1 MKVSYLLPLSL
12 LLTAPTQAAQLSLGG
27 FLKTNIK
34 VADGTLPFK
43 EIYDGIM
50 PPGEDTRKTQFSAQ
64 ESRLNLSLTQGQAKG
79 FIEIDFAGSAQ
90 GNSIV
95 SNSYSPRL
103 RHAYISYE
111 GLTVGQ
117 TWSTMVNTSTFP
129 ESANLG
135 GPLVGEA
142 MVRQA
147 QVRYSFDDNN
157 WQIALENPTTYG
169 KYVITDAQGDTSIK
183 DYSKADDYIPDLVIR
198 RNISGDWGNVSAAAL
213 VRALKPAD
221 SYQAAIGGS
230 VAGKFNLWGKDDL
243 RIQLHYGNL
252 GRYVGTGAALDI
264 YNGELETILGGTV
277 AYRHFWNDNLRS
289 SIFYGQSTTEI
300 ENNNRRQYALNLF
313 GNLTRELVV
322 GVEVG
327 RYDVDD
333 GVTTGRPKDM
343 KGSSNYLQLSMQF
356 FI

>member
-1 MKVSYLLPLSL
+1 MKVKYLLPLSL
-12 LLTAPTQAAQLSLGG
+12 ILASPGYAAVVDLGG
-27 FLKTNIK
+27 FLKTNVK
-34 VADGTLPFK
+34 FADGDLPFK

-50 PPGEDTRKTQFSAQ
+50 PPGEETKKTQFSAQ
-64 ESRLNLSLTQGQAKG
+64 ESRLNLSLTKGEVKG

-103 RHAYISYE
+103 RHAFIAYD
-111 GLTVGQ
+111 GLTIGQ

-147 QVRYSFDDNN
+147 QVRYSFDDNK
-157 WQIALENPTTYG
+157 WQVALENPTTYG
-169 KYVITDAQGDTSIK
+169 KFINDQGELE
-183 DYSKADDYIPDLVIR
+183 DYSKDNDYIPDLIVR
-198 RNISGDWGNVSAAAL
+198 RNFDGDWGNLSISAL
-213 VRALKPAD
+213 VRGLKPED
-221 SYQAAIGGS
+221 SYKAAVGGS
-230 VAGKFNLWGKDDL
+230 LSSKINLFDRNDL

-264 YNGELETILGGTV
+264 YNSELETTLGGTV
-277 AYRHFWNDNLRS
+277 AYRHYWNDNLRS
-289 SIFYGQSTTEI
+289 SVFYGQTTTEV
-300 ENNNRRQYALNLF
+300 ENNNRRQYAVNLF
-313 GNLTRELVV
+313 GNLTRDLVM
-322 GVEVG
+322 GLEVG
-327 RYDVDD
+327 RYDVKD
-333 GVTTGRPKDM
+333 GITQGRPT
-343 KGSSNYLQLSMQF
+343 GITGASTYCQFSVQF

>member
-1 MKVSYLLPLSL
+1 MKVKYLLPLGVML
-12 LLTAPTQAAQLSLGG
+12 VTPTYAADFSVGG
-27 FLKTNIK
+27 FLKTNVK
-34 VADGTLPFK
+34 FADGDLPFK

-50 PPGEDTRKTQFSAQ
+50 PPGDTTRKTQFSAQ
-64 ESRLNLSLTQGQAKG
+64 ESRLNATVTKGEVKG
-79 FIEIDFAGSAQ
+79 FIEIDFANSAQ

-147 QVRYSFDDNN
+147 LVRYSFDNN
-157 WQIALENPTTYG
+157 AWQVALENPTTYG
-169 KYVITDAQGDTSIK
+169 KYINQDDQLESYPK
-183 DYSKADDYIPDLVIR
+183 EDDYIPDLIVR
-198 RNISGDWGNVSAAAL
+198 RNFSGDWGNVSVAAL
-213 VRALKPAD
+213 VRGLKPVD
-221 SYQAAIGGS
+221 SYEAALGGS
-230 VAGKFNLWGKDDL
+230 IAGKFNMPGRDDL

-264 YNGELETILGGTV
+264 FHGELETTLGGTV

-289 SIFYGQSTTEI
+289 SIFYGQTTTEI
-300 ENNNRRQYALNLF
+300 ENNNRRQYAVNLF

-333 GVTTGRPKDM
+333 GSTVGRPEDIR
-343 KGSSNYLQLSMQF
+343 GSSNYVQFSMQF